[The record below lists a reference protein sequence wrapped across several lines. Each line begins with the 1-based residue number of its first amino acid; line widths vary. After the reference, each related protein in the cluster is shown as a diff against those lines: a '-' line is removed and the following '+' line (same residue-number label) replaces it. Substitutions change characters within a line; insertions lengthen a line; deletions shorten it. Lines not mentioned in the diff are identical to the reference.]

1 MSRLSIITINL
12 NNAVGLRKTI
22 ESVISQTFIDY
33 EYIVIDGASTDS
45 SVDIIKQFADKINYW
60 VSEPDTGIY
69 NAMNKGI
76 LKAKGDYTYFLN
88 SGDKFHSNFV
98 LQEIFINDIHNPI
111 ITGNLIRLYED
122 SHTEID
128 KGLVFEREKNN
139 NLFTLYDF
147 LYGYINHQATFIKK
161 NLFEIY
167 GLYNDEYKIV
177 SDWIFFVK
185 VVSLSGITIEYIDCN
200 ICDFDMTGIS
210 SQNADLLYEE
220 REKALKKIIPL
231 YIPDFI
237 LNDYNYF
244 HSIRYRN
251 IYLEGKFNKLF
262 HYSFTYFITRVTNR
276 ILNLLDFK
284 KFKRNKFI

>member
-1 MSRLSIITINL
+1 MPKLSIITINL
-12 NNAVGLRKTI
+12 NNREGLERTI
-22 ESVISQTFIDY
+22 QSVISQTFTDF
-33 EYIVIDGASTDS
+33 EYIIIDGGSTDG
-45 SVDIIKQFADKINYW
+45 SVDIINQFADKITCW
-60 VSEPDTGIY
+60 VSEPDKGIY

-76 LKAKGDYTYFLN
+76 LKAKGEYTYFLN

-98 LQEIFINDIHNPI
+98 LHDIFITNNNKPI
-111 ITGNLIRLYED
+111 ITGNLIRLYHD

-128 KGLVFEREKNN
+128 KGLAFERKRDN

-167 GLYNDEYKIV
+167 GLYDEEYKIV
-177 SDWIFFVK
+177 SDWIFYIK
-185 VVSLSGITIEYIDCN
+185 VVSLSGITLDYIDYT

-210 SQNADLLYEE
+210 SQNTDLLYEE

-244 HSIRYRN
+244 RSIQYRN
-251 IYLEGKFNKLF
+251 IYLEEKFGKLF
-262 HYSFTYFITRVTNR
+262 HYSFTYFITRAINR

-284 KFKRNKFI
+284 KYK